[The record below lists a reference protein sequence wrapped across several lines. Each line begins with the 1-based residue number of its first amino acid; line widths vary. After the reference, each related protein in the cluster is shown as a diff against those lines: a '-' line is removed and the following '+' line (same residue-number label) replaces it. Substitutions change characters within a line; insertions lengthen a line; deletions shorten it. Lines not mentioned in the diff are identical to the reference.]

1 MPRIDFGPEA
11 EERNISM
18 KNKKLTGALLT
29 AVSCIAWLI
38 IIIALMFTFLRGELK
53 NEARY
58 IAFYEEYRIE
68 ERTGLTPKGA
78 AEALMALVDY
88 MEGDRDSIQLTVE
101 EYGVPVEM
109 YSEDEIHH
117 MVDVYHLYQGFAK
130 FQPAGIISAAIIL
143 LIGRYAKKKA
153 LPNIPLRSFFY
164 GLGLFALVGG
174 SLALWAA
181 VDFTSFW
188 TAFHLAFFS
197 NDLWLMDPRVSR
209 MIRICPEHLFS
220 GIALRMAAKTAAM
233 LAVICAALVTYNRQQ
248 RKKEA

>member
-1 MPRIDFGPEA
+1 M
-11 EERNISM
+11 S
-18 KNKKLTGALLT
+18 NKKTIAGLLT
-29 AVSCIAWLI
+29 ALSCIAWLI

-53 NEARY
+53 NESRY
-58 IAFYEEYRIE
+58 LSFYEEYRIE

-78 AEALMALVDY
+78 TDALMALVDY

-117 MVDVYHLYQGFAK
+117 MVDVYYLYQGFAK
-130 FQPAGIISAAIIL
+130 FQPAGIACAAVIL
-143 LIGRYAKKKA
+143 LIGWYAKKNG
-153 LPNIPLRSFFY
+153 LPNIPLRSFFW
-164 GLGLFALVGG
+164 GLGLFILIGG
-174 SLALWAA
+174 GLALWA
-181 VDFTSFW
+181 VLDFTSFW

-220 GIALRMAAKTAAM
+220 SIAGRMAAKTAAM
-233 LAVICAALVTYNRQQ
+233 LSVICIALVTYYRQL

>member
-1 MPRIDFGPEA
+1 
-11 EERNISM
+11 M
-18 KNKKLTGALLT
+18 KNKKILSALLT
-29 AVSCIAWLI
+29 AISCVAWLV

-53 NEARY
+53 NESRY
-58 IAFYEEYRIE
+58 LAFYEEYRIE

-78 AEALMALVDY
+78 TDALMALVDY

-117 MVDVYHLYQGFAK
+117 MVDVYYLYQGFAM
-130 FQPAGIISAAIIL
+130 FQPAGIVCAAIIL
-143 LIGRYAKKKA
+143 LIGRYAKKNA
-153 LPNIPLRSFFY
+153 LPNIPLRSFLY
-164 GLGLFALVGG
+164 GLGLFVLMGG
-174 SLALWAA
+174 GLALWA
-181 VDFTSFW
+181 VLDFTSFW

-220 GIALRMAAKTAAM
+220 GIAGRMAAKTAAM
-233 LAVICAALVTYNRQQ
+233 LGVICVALITYSRQT

>member
-1 MPRIDFGPEA
+1 MA
-11 EERNISM
+11 
-18 KNKKLTGALLT
+18 KKRSVSALLT
-29 AVSCIAWLI
+29 AISCAAWLI

-53 NEARY
+53 NESRY
-58 IAFYEEYRIE
+58 LAFYEEYRIE

-78 AEALMALVDY
+78 AQALMALVDY
-88 MEGDRDSIQLTVE
+88 MEGDRESIQLTVE

-130 FQPAGIISAAIIL
+130 FQPAAIACAALIL
-143 LIGRYAKKKA
+143 LIGRYAKKKG
-153 LPNIPLRSFFY
+153 LSNIPLRSFFW
-164 GLGLFALVGG
+164 GLGLFALLGG
-174 SLALWAA
+174 GLALWAA

-220 GIALRMAAKTAAM
+220 GIAARMAAKTAAM
-233 LAVICAALVTYNRQQ
+233 LGVICIALVTYYRQT
-248 RKKEA
+248 RKKGA

>member
-1 MPRIDFGPEA
+1 
-11 EERNISM
+11 M
-18 KNKKLTGALLT
+18 KNKKTLSALLT
-29 AVSCIAWLI
+29 AISCVAWLV

-53 NEARY
+53 NESRY
-58 IAFYEEYRIE
+58 LAFYEEYRIE

-78 AEALMALVDY
+78 TEALMALVDY
-88 MEGDRDSIQLTVE
+88 MEGDGDSIQLTVE

-117 MVDVYHLYQGFAK
+117 MVDVYYLYQGFAM
-130 FQPAGIISAAIIL
+130 FQPAGIVCAAVIL
-143 LIGRYAKKKA
+143 LIGRYAKKNA

-164 GLGLFALVGG
+164 GLGLFLLMGG
-174 SLALWAA
+174 GLALWAML
-181 VDFTSFW
+181 DFTSFW

-220 GIALRMAAKTAAM
+220 GIAGRMAAKTAAM
-233 LAVICAALVTYNRQQ
+233 LGVICIALITYSRHT

>member
-1 MPRIDFGPEA
+1 M
-11 EERNISM
+11 S
-18 KNKKLTGALLT
+18 NKKTIAGLLT
-29 AVSCIAWLI
+29 ALSCIAWLI

-53 NEARY
+53 NESRY
-58 IAFYEEYRIE
+58 LSFYEEYRIE

-78 AEALMALVDY
+78 TDALMALVDY

-117 MVDVYHLYQGFAK
+117 MVDVYYLYQGFAK
-130 FQPAGIISAAIIL
+130 FQPAGIACAAVIL
-143 LIGRYAKKKA
+143 LIGWYAKKNG
-153 LPNIPLRSFFY
+153 LPNIPLRSFFW
-164 GLGLFALVGG
+164 GLGLFILIGG
-174 SLALWAA
+174 GLALWA
-181 VDFTSFW
+181 VLDFTSFW

-220 GIALRMAAKTAAM
+220 GIAGRMAAKTAAM
-233 LAVICAALVTYNRQQ
+233 LSVICIALVTYYRQL

>member
-1 MPRIDFGPEA
+1 MA
-11 EERNISM
+11 
-18 KNKKLTGALLT
+18 KKRSVSALLT
-29 AVSCIAWLI
+29 AISCAAWLI

-53 NEARY
+53 NESRY
-58 IAFYEEYRIE
+58 LAFYEEYRIE

-78 AEALMALVDY
+78 AQALMALVDY
-88 MEGDRDSIQLTVE
+88 MEGDRESIQLTVE

-130 FQPAGIISAAIIL
+130 FQPAGIACAALIL
-143 LIGRYAKKKA
+143 LIGRYAKKKG
-153 LPNIPLRSFFY
+153 LPNIPLRSFFW
-164 GLGLFALVGG
+164 GLGLFALLGG
-174 SLALWAA
+174 GLALWAA

-209 MIRICPEHLFS
+209 MIRICPESLFS
-220 GIALRMAAKTAAM
+220 GIAARMAAKTAAM
-233 LAVICAALVTYNRQQ
+233 LGVICIALVTYYRQT
-248 RKKEA
+248 RKKGA

>member
-1 MPRIDFGPEA
+1 MA
-11 EERNISM
+11 
-18 KNKKLTGALLT
+18 KKKSLAGLLT

-53 NEARY
+53 NESRY
-58 IAFYEEYRIE
+58 LAFYEEYRIE

-78 AEALMALVDY
+78 TEALMALVDY

-109 YSEDEIHH
+109 CSEDEIHH
-117 MVDVYHLYQGFAK
+117 MVDVYYLYQGFAK
-130 FQPAGIISAAIIL
+130 FQPAGIACAAVIL
-143 LIGRYAKKKA
+143 LIGWYANKNG
-153 LPNIPLRSFFY
+153 LPNIPLRSFFW
-164 GLGLFALVGG
+164 GLGLFILIGG
-174 SLALWAA
+174 GLALWA
-181 VDFTSFW
+181 VLDFTSFW

-220 GIALRMAAKTAAM
+220 GIAGRMAAKTAAM
-233 LAVICAALVTYNRQQ
+233 LGVICIALVAYYRQS
-248 RKKEA
+248 RKKEG